1 MVEFFELGIS
11 AILKHA
17 LGKILVQTC
26 SANVLLRQIVNFIFK
41 VTLTPKCGTK
51 CWAPNNID

>member
-51 CWAPNNID
+51 C